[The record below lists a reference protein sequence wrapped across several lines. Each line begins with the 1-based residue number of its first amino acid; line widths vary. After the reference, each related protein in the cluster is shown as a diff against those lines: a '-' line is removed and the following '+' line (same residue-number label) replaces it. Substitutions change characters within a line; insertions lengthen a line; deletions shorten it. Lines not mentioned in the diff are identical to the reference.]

1 MSDIAVIYASH
12 YGFTETYARW
22 IAEEVAGDLLEARK
36 VRPEDLDRYGTVIYG
51 GGLYAGGVNGIGLIT
66 KQFGRLRGKR
76 LFLFTVGAADVTDP
90 ENVASIRK
98 SLTKV
103 LTPPMLETISVYHL
117 RGGLNYSRMTLLH
130 KSMMAMLRQSLL
142 KKPENELGS
151 DGRALLETY
160 GQDVSFLDRA
170 SIAPLVAEVMRP
182 REDTLA
188 E

>member
-1 MSDIAVIYASH
+1 M
-12 YGFTETYARW
+12 
-22 IAEEVAGDLLEARK
+22 AE
-36 VRPEDLDRYGTVIYG
+36 
-51 GGLYAGGVNGIGLIT
+51 
-66 KQFGRLRGKR
+66 
-76 LFLFTVGAADVTDP
+76 P

-98 SLTKV
+98 SLRKV
-103 LTPPMLETISVYHL
+103 LTPPMLEAISVYHL